1 MAPIGKSAVANM
13 INSRRRKSQYA
24 LLALLLICAIPLLA
38 RAFDAWHYAT
48 SDEIT
53 RSQIDTQRV
62 VARFEQSG
70 DAAQLRQW
78 IVSGP
83 SDAAATQRDLT
94 LGEWALRHP
103 TEFTR
108 LVETLSAPQ
117 RAAFVESFCGSL
129 NQGSGAPKLRAAL
142 RSNQSK
148 AVAQIKE
155 CLAAN

>member
-1 MAPIGKSAVANM
+1 MNFLK
-13 INSRRRKSQYA
+13 RKNRYA
-24 LLALLLICAIPLLA
+24 LLGLLLVCAVPLFA

-53 RSQIDTQRV
+53 RSQIDTQRI

-70 DAAQLRQW
+70 NVAPLRQW

-83 SDAAATQRDLT
+83 TDAAATQRDLT
-94 LGEWALRHP
+94 LGEWASRHP
-103 TEFTR
+103 VEFAR
-108 LVETLSAPQ
+108 VVETLSAPQ
-117 RAAFVESFCGSL
+117 RAAFAESFCGAF
-129 NQGSGAPKLRAAL
+129 NQSSGAPKLRAAL
-142 RSNQSK
+142 RGNQSK